1 MRLIKLNRL
10 TVPVVPAVVALAL
23 VGVGVAVAAGGFAS
37 SSPSHRTAPAPASSP
52 PAGLASSA
60 SPALSPVASFSAP
73 APASSFASVQGVAAG
88 AVEVMASPM
97 SASPSVT
104 VAPKPTV
111 LATPK
116 PAATTPAPKKIPV
129 PPKKTAPPAPKVVPP
144 APAPAPAGGKPG
156 ATNTGVPAGTKL
168 TVHSGD
174 LTVTTAG
181 QVIDSLDIKG
191 VLTIRASNV
200 VVRRSLIEGRN
211 GSDSVIIK
219 SGSGILLEDDE
230 VTVVSPSPASDDM
243 SVQGATLDRLNIH
256 GGVDG
261 MKLGANSTV
270 EASWIHGLSSF
281 NSDPAQGGGPTH
293 NDTIQIMS
301 GTNIHVTGNN
311 LQATEDD
318 NSAIQVTQ
326 DTGTVSALTI
336 SHNWADGGACTFNFS
351 GHGPDGQLF
360 KMSGI
365 SVIDNRFGRDSQYGC
380 PMLVDLQTTITQSG
394 NVYDNNGEPIEIQ
407 RHN

>member
-37 SSPSHRTAPAPASSP
+37 SSPSHRTASVAVSSP
-52 PAGLASSA
+52 PAAATSPAA
-60 SPALSPVASFSAP
+60 SPPASFSAP
-73 APASSFASVQGVAAG
+73 APASSFAPVQGLAAG
-88 AVEVMASPM
+88 AVAVMASPVAVIPSAS
-97 SASPSVT
+97 SASPNVA
-104 VAPKPTV
+104 VAPKPAV
-111 LATPK
+111 HATPK
-116 PAATTPAPKKIPV
+116 PAATTSAPKNK
-129 PPKKTAPPAPKVVPP
+129 APPAPKVVPP

-156 ATNTGVPAGTKL
+156 PTNTGVPAGTKL

-219 SGSGILLEDDE
+219 SGSGILLQDDE

-281 NSDPAQGGGPTH
+281 SSDPAQGGGPTH

-360 KMSGI
+360 QMSGI

-394 NVYDNNGEPIEIQ
+394 NVYDDNGELIEIQ

>member
-1 MRLIKLNRL
+1 MQG
-10 TVPVVPAVVALAL
+10 LAA
-23 VGVGVAVAAGGFAS
+23 GAVAVMAS
-37 SSPSHRTAPAPASSP
+37 PVAVIPSP
-52 PAGLASSA
+52 SSA
-60 SPALSPVASFSAP
+60 SPN
-73 APASSFASVQGVAAG
+73 
-88 AVEVMASPM
+88 
-97 SASPSVT
+97 VT
-104 VAPKPTV
+104 VAPKPAV
-111 LATPK
+111 HATPK
-116 PAATTPAPKKIPV
+116 PAATTSAPKK
-129 PPKKTAPPAPKVVPP
+129 KAPPAPKVVPP

-156 ATNTGVPAGTKL
+156 PTNTGVPAGTKL

-219 SGSGILLEDDE
+219 SGSGILLQDDE

-281 NSDPAQGGGPTH
+281 SSDPAQGGGPTH

-360 KMSGI
+360 QMSGI

-394 NVYDNNGEPIEIQ
+394 NVYDDNGELIEIQ

>member
-1 MRLIKLNRL
+1 M
-10 TVPVVPAVVALAL
+10 
-23 VGVGVAVAAGGFAS
+23 
-37 SSPSHRTAPAPASSP
+37 TA
-52 PAGLASSA
+52 
-60 SPALSPVASFSAP
+60 
-73 APASSFASVQGVAAG
+73 
-88 AVEVMASPM
+88 
-97 SASPSVT
+97 

-111 LATPK
+111 HAAPQPTVQAAPK
-116 PAATTPAPKKIPV
+116 APVQPPAPKK
-129 PPKKTAPPAPKVVPP
+129 TTPPAPKVVPP
-144 APAPAPAGGKPG
+144 APAPVGGKPG
-156 ATNTGVPAGTKL
+156 PTNTGVPAGTKL
-168 TVHSGD
+168 TVHNGD
-174 LTVTTAG
+174 LTVTTPG

-200 VVRRSLIEGRN
+200 VVKRSLIEGHE
-211 GSDSVIIK
+211 GSDSVVIS
-219 SGSGILLEDDE
+219 SGTGILLQDDE
-230 VTVVSPSPASDDM
+230 VTVISPSPASDDM
-243 SVQGATLDRLNIH
+243 SVQNATLDRLNIH

-311 LQATEDD
+311 LQATVDD

-365 SVIDNRFGRDSQYGC
+365 TVTDNRFGRDSQYGC
-380 PMLVDLQTTITQSG
+380 PMLVDLQTTVTQSG
-394 NVYDNNGEPIEIQ
+394 NVYDDNGEPIEIQ